1 MHNDIKQLV
10 ARFRIGPA
18 EVAKQ
23 LYGIYLNTELW
34 HALASR
40 IAISSVSS
48 LVSAD
53 RAKELLQL
61 ANDEIEQLACAR
73 DEFQSNRRVVLQT
86 LPAQR
91 KFLIDDLI
99 SEVDDFKQRQPLK
112 KHDLMALFHE
122 SYRDAVLV
130 AQSIYIELLH
140 SQSAIQ
146 HLEDVGE
153 PIPFSLSTVAALLKS
168 LEVCYKAKTAS
179 SFFRA
184 HADIVWQSVEF
195 LGEIERLNSVACDK
209 RPEVELGDGDT
220 LETHP
225 RDSIPSNPLRDR
237 HDLLH
242 VSPVEERKPPI
253 WNAQT
258 GTLSAGDYRRKFS
271 GQAKVVKA
279 FLKLFEG
286 HGWESHVPVPSDLRR
301 AIRTLHEDVRLPIS
315 FHHRDDNVE
324 WKWKKSETTDEL
336 PMNG

>member
-10 ARFRIGPA
+10 ARFRIGPT
-18 EVAKQ
+18 EVAKH

-34 HALASR
+34 HAVTTR
-40 IAISSVSS
+40 IVISNLGSG
-48 LVSAD
+48 VSAD
-53 RAKELLQL
+53 RVREVLEMT
-61 ANDEIEQLACAR
+61 NDEIEQFASAR
-73 DEFQSNRRVVLQT
+73 DEFQSSGRVVLQT
-86 LPAQR
+86 LPAHR

-99 SEVDDFKQRQPLK
+99 SEVDDFKSRRTLK
-112 KHDLMALFHE
+112 RSESVALFHE
-122 SYRDAVLV
+122 GYQEPVLV
-130 AQSIYIELLH
+130 AKSIYIEFLD
-140 SQSAIQ
+140 SQTAIQ

-153 PIPFSLSTVAALLKS
+153 PIPFRLSTVAALLKS
-168 LEVCYKAKTAS
+168 LEACYKAKTAT
-179 SFFRA
+179 SFLFA
-184 HADIVWQSVEF
+184 HADIVWQTVDF
-195 LGEIERLNSVACDK
+195 LGEIERLNSVAWDK

-237 HDLLH
+237 HNLLN

-301 AIRTLHEDVRLPIS
+301 AIRTLHADVRLPIS